1 MLRLLYIYIQWS
13 LRDDL
18 YSIEEIDCL
27 DINIMNKSLDI
38 KRINLDGDNLLSF
51 FYILFYQSA
60 TMIVY
65 MNIANYMWENV
76 KLA

>member
-65 MNIANYMWENV
+65 MNIANYTWENV

>member
-1 MLRLLYIYIQWS
+1 
-13 LRDDL
+13 
-18 YSIEEIDCL
+18 
-27 DINIMNKSLDI
+27 MNKSLDI

-65 MNIANYMWENV
+65 MNIANYTWENV

>member
-1 MLRLLYIYIQWS
+1 MLWLLYIYIYIYINEWS

-51 FYILFYQSA
+51 FLYFILSKCNNDSIYE
-60 TMIVY
+60 Y
-65 MNIANYMWENV
+65 C
-76 KLA
+76 